1 MRAVLDP
8 NVVISGLISSTGAP
22 AEVLRAVQSGRVEVI
37 VSPLVIEELQNA
49 LAYPKLRRLIDTD
62 EVSRAV
68 EWLSAVARHMPDPT
82 DAPPRRSQDPDD
94 DHLIALAA
102 SSQAA
107 LVSGDRHLLALKN
120 EIPVYSPREFIELI

>member
-1 MRAVLDP
+1 VRAVLDP

-37 VSPLVIEELQNA
+37 VSPLAIEKLQDA

-62 EVSRAV
+62 EVSRAA

-107 LVSGDRHLLALKN
+107 LVSGDQHLLALKN
-120 EIPVYSPREFIELI
+120 EIPVYSPREFIELV

>member
-1 MRAVLDP
+1 VRAVLDP
-8 NVVISGLISSTGAP
+8 NVVISGLISSSGAP

-94 DHLIALAA
+94 DYLIALAA

-107 LVSGDRHLLALKN
+107 LASGDRHLLALKN